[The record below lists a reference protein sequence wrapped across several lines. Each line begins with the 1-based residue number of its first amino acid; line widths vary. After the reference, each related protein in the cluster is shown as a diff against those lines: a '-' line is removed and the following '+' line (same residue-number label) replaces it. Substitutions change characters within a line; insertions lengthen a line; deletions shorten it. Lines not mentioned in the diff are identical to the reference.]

1 MSVTKQNGI
10 LSFLSKKSVPE
21 TAESRESFF
30 YEQIA
35 EMVGAGGWRID
46 FINKKSYFDKQL
58 QKILETPDNYKPSIK
73 HALHFFDMNYHESV
87 IASYHNLAN
96 GAPIYDE
103 VIKMVTYTNKT
114 FWAHAISRPDFDRKG
129 QIIGLKGVVVNVNKE
144 KERELMLE
152 KAIDLVEANNSRL
165 FTFANYVSHNIKS
178 HVNNLELTS
187 QLVETQKFTDDQIEL
202 FNNYKEIAQSLNR
215 TVARLNEVVSIQ
227 TKAAEPKVT
236 IDLEETLDQVK
247 SNLRPL
253 IDREEA
259 YIYSDFSEVPEI
271 EYNQEFLTNIFTI
284 LIKNGIINKS
294 PSRKPEIKA
303 YCLENNKKL
312 SLIIEDNGTGYDL
325 SDKNAEQIFHMS
337 RSTDNNENNQSVGL
351 FIVKNQVEAL
361 GGKVEVTSKL
371 GYGTKFIITI

>member
-96 GAPIYDE
+96 GTPIFDE

-152 KAIDLVEANNSRL
+152 NAIDLVEANNSRL

-187 QLVETQKFTDDQIEL
+187 QLVETQKFTDDQKEL